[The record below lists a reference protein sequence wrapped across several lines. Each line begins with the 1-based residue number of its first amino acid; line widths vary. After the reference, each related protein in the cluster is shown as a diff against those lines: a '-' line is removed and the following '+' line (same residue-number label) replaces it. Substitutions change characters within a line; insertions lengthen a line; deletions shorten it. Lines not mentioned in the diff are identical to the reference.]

1 MTISKSPDEI
11 KKAVREHYAE
21 AIISSGGCC
30 GSKPTKLTEGTAGK
44 YASLAGYSGSELSGL
59 PEGVTT
65 FGCGNP
71 LAFSNVQPGQTVL
84 DLGSGAGLDL
94 ILAAR
99 KVGPTGK
106 VIGLDMTPEMIDSA
120 RRNLTQ
126 AGVKNFELLHGEME
140 KMPVPTGSVDWIISN
155 CVINLSPDKPK
166 VFAEAI
172 RVLKPGG
179 QLLVSDIVTNDLP
192 EEYRN
197 DISSWV
203 GCIAGAMEEDDYLAA
218 MRKAGFEDVS
228 IIEKQVY
235 TAEALDTLA
244 NDACGC
250 GASDHNI
257 DKSLVQKFGN
267 RVASVKVSAKKPS

>member
-1 MTISKSPDEI
+1 MTINKSPDEI

-21 AIISSGGCC
+21 AIKSSSSCC
-30 GSKPTKLTEGTAGK
+30 GAKPTNLTEGTAGK

-71 LAFSNVQPGQTVL
+71 VAFTHVQPGQTVL

-106 VIGLDMTPEMIDSA
+106 VIGLDMTPEMIDTA
-120 RRNLTQ
+120 RRNLTE
-126 AGVKNFELLHGEME
+126 AGVRNFELLHGEME
-140 KMPVPTGSVDWIISN
+140 KMPVQTGSVDWIISN

-166 VFAEAI
+166 VFAEAF

-179 QLLVSDIVTNDLP
+179 QLMVSDIVTNGLP

-203 GCIAGAMEEDDYLAA
+203 GCIAGALEEDDYLAA
-218 MRKAGFEDVS
+218 MRIAGFADVR

-235 TAEALDTLA
+235 SPESLDTLA

-250 GASDHNI
+250 GASERAV
-257 DKSLVQKFGN
+257 DKTLVQKFGN
-267 RVASVKVSAKKPS
+267 RVASVKVSAKKPA